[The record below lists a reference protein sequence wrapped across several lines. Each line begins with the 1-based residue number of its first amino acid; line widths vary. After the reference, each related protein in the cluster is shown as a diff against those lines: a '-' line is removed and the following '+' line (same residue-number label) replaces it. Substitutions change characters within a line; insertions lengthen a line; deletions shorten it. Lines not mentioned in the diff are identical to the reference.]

1 MTISSS
7 CGLGLIA
14 PGLCQTYVQQQPE
27 VPDGIGLDLA
37 KPTIVSKSTGISGT
51 ETGTLCLINRWVS
64 ENPVLSAAGLIAGY
78 FLMRGK

>member
-1 MTISSS
+1 MTISNP

-14 PGLCQTYVQQQPE
+14 PGLCQTYVQQQTE

-37 KPTIVSKSTGISGT
+37 KPTIVSKPTGVTGT

-64 ENPVLSAAGLIAGY
+64 DNSVLSAAGLIAGY
-78 FLMRGK
+78 FLMRIK